1 MSALPYSVYASHA
14 GATPSRV
21 SPRVP
26 PCFPEEDAAPLHSRR
41 APMHPRRRTSR
52 RPAPAAVRALATT
65 LTLALAASALSA
77 CGDHPSLRTIAS
89 AGEVGRPEAAS
100 GGPPPGEHVTADSVG
115 KRKPSTAAPIA
126 TPAAAHA
133 TPRAAN
139 KLGRIPVLEYHLL
152 GGEELRWKVDT
163 AHFRRT
169 LQLLYDRGYRPIN
182 ISDMLDRKIDIPAGT
197 SPVVFVFDD
206 ASPSQFSY
214 IERDGRLEVDPNSAV
229 GMLLEFNKRHPDWKK
244 KGVFCM
250 LPAAQSG
257 HAFFGEKGIA
267 GQKSEWRFKKVQFL
281 AEQGFELCNHTLY
294 HANLG
299 KQTDERAQEY
309 IARGQMAID
318 SAVPG
323 YKVRTFALPLGVWPK
338 NRPLAWAGSWTDPRS
353 RKPVRYQYDAVL
365 EVAGGPTRSPFDP
378 QFNPRGIT
386 RIEAFGNEV
395 ERMLDQL
402 DRSGNRYVSD
412 GGAGSVAKR

>member
-1 MSALPYSVYASHA
+1 
-14 GATPSRV
+14 
-21 SPRVP
+21 
-26 PCFPEEDAAPLHSRR
+26 
-41 APMHPRRRTSR
+41 MHPRRADRR
-52 RPAPAAVRALATT
+52 RPVPPPIPTLHSLAALTLSALTVTACGREAAANAVPPSRGEVAALPAAAM
-65 LTLALAASALSA
+65 
-77 CGDHPSLRTIAS
+77 
-89 AGEVGRPEAAS
+89 
-100 GGPPPGEHVTADSVG
+100 TADAPRGAPPEHHVG
-115 KRKPSTAAPIA
+115 TGAAKAPNRSNADAADSSPAHATTAAP
-126 TPAAAHA
+126 A
-133 TPRAAN
+133 TPRGRAPN

-152 GGEELRWKVDT
+152 GGDESRWKVDT

-169 LQLLYDRGYRPIN
+169 LQLLYDRGYRPVN
-182 ISDMLDRKIDIPAGT
+182 ISDLLDRKIDLPAGL

-214 IERDGRLEVDPNSAV
+214 IERNGTLEVDPNSAV
-229 GMLLEFNKRHPDWKK
+229 GMLLEFHRKHPDWGK

-250 LPAAQSG
+250 LPAAQAG
-257 HAFFGEKGIA
+257 HAFFGEKGIG

-299 KQTDERAQEY
+299 KQTDEKAQEF

-338 NRPLAWAGSWTDPRS
+338 NRPLAWGGAWTEPRTG
-353 RKPVRYQYDAVL
+353 KTYRYGYEAVL

-378 QFNPRGIT
+378 QFNPRSIN
-386 RIEAFGNEV
+386 RVEAFGDAV
-395 ERMLDQL
+395 EKMLDQL

-412 GGAGSVAKR
+412 GKNGTVANR

>member
-1 MSALPYSVYASHA
+1 
-14 GATPSRV
+14 
-21 SPRVP
+21 
-26 PCFPEEDAAPLHSRR
+26 
-41 APMHPRRRTSR
+41 MHPRRRTLPR
-52 RPAPAAVRALATT
+52 RPAAAVRALATALT
-65 LTLALAASALSA
+65 LTVAATALGA
-77 CGDHPSLRTIAS
+77 CGDHVSLRTIAS
-89 AGEVGRPEAAS
+89 AGEVGRADSA
-100 GGPPPGEHVTADSVG
+100 GGPPPSEHVAADSVG
-115 KRKPSTAAPIA
+115 KRNPSTAAPTTSSRA
-126 TPAAAHA
+126 GA

-197 SPVVFVFDD
+197 SPVVLVFDD

-299 KQTDERAQEY
+299 KQTDERAQEF

-338 NRPLAWAGSWTDPRS
+338 NRPLAWAGSWTDPKS
-353 RKPVRYQYDAVL
+353 RKPVRYQYEAVL
-365 EVAGGPTRSPFDP
+365 EVAGGPARSPFDP
-378 QFNPRGIT
+378 QFNPRSIT
-386 RIEAFGNEV
+386 RVEAFGNEV
-395 ERMLDQL
+395 ERLLDQL
-402 DRSGNRYVSD
+402 DRSGNRYVAD
-412 GGAGSVAKR
+412 GGAVAKR